1 MKTISLTVNGKQHT
15 VAVEPRTSIADFLR
29 EELLLTGTHL
39 GCEQG
44 VCGACTVNINGAPAR
59 SCTSF
64 AVAYEGADIRTIEG
78 FDTDPLMTDLRQAF
92 TSEHALQCGF
102 CTPGLLVT
110 ARDIVTRLPEADE
123 KRVRIELSGN
133 LCRCTGYVGIVN
145 AILSVMNKR
154 LADGSAFQLVE
165 MPAAKKS
172 PGASKSK
179 PAASGKT
186 APEQN
191 KKDSAKSNAAPG
203 SKLTTL
209 MQTFSVGHPRID
221 VWDMFQ
227 NIEHVATC
235 LPGASITEP
244 PVDGHI
250 KGAITIKLGPIR
262 TNFAGEADIKTD
274 TATFT
279 GSISGYG
286 LDSGHSSRARGEV
299 TYVLSETDDGRSTKV
314 NVEVAF
320 ALSGTLA
327 QFSRGGIVKSVA
339 DKLTQT
345 FAANLET
352 VMSGGGDTLP
362 SPDPGELDMGN
373 LVFSVIWSQIKSI
386 FNFLRRKP

>member
-15 VAVEPRTSIADFLR
+15 SAVEERTSIADFLR

-64 AVAYEGADIRTIEG
+64 AVAYEGAEIWTIEG
-78 FDTDPLMTDLRQAF
+78 FDTDPLMSDLRQAF

-123 KRVRIELSGN
+123 ERIRIELSGN

-145 AILSVMNKR
+145 AIRAVMDKR
-154 LADGSAFQLVE
+154 LIEGSAFQPNE
-165 MPAAKKS
+165 MPTAKNIS
-172 PGASKSK
+172 GPTESK
-179 PAASGKT
+179 PFEGDKNAPEQGKKDSTRSNAASGGKIT
-186 APEQN
+186 
-191 KKDSAKSNAAPG
+191 
-203 SKLTTL
+203 KLT
-209 MQTFSVGHPRID
+209 QTFSVKHPRLD

-227 NIEHVATC
+227 NIERVVKC
-235 LPGASITEP
+235 LPGASVTGP

-262 TNFAGEADIKTD
+262 ANFSGEADIAAD
-274 TATFT
+274 TTTFT
-279 GSISGYG
+279 GNISGYG

-299 TYVLSETDDGRSTKV
+299 TYVLSESDSGSATQVD
-314 NVEVAF
+314 VEVAF

-345 FAANLET
+345 FAANLESD
-352 VMSGGGDTLP
+352 MSGGDNTKP
-362 SPDPGELDMGN
+362 SQSPDELDMGN

-386 FNFLRRKP
+386 FSFLYRKP

>member
-15 VAVEPRTSIADFLR
+15 SAVEERTSIADFLR

-64 AVAYEGADIRTIEG
+64 AVAYEGAEIWTIEG
-78 FDTDPLMTDLRQAF
+78 FDTDPLMSDLRQAF

-123 KRVRIELSGN
+123 ERIRIELSGN

-145 AILSVMNKR
+145 AIRAVMDKR
-154 LADGSAFQLVE
+154 LIEGSAFQQNE
-165 MPAAKKS
+165 MPTAKKIS
-172 PGASKSK
+172 GSTESK
-179 PAASGKT
+179 PFESNKNAPEQGRKDSTRSNAASGGKIT
-186 APEQN
+186 
-191 KKDSAKSNAAPG
+191 
-203 SKLTTL
+203 KLT
-209 MQTFSVGHPRID
+209 QTFSVKHPRLD

-227 NIEHVATC
+227 NIERVVKC
-235 LPGASITEP
+235 LPGASVTGP

-262 TNFAGEADIKTD
+262 ANFSGEADIATD
-274 TATFT
+274 TTTFT
-279 GSISGYG
+279 CNISGYG

-299 TYVLSETDDGRSTKV
+299 TYVLSESDSGSATQVD
-314 NVEVAF
+314 VEVAF
-320 ALSGTLA
+320 ALAGTLA

-352 VMSGGGDTLP
+352 DMSGGDDTKP
-362 SPDPGELDMGN
+362 SQSPDELDMGN

-386 FNFLRRKP
+386 FSFLHRKP